1 MSIAAIREAPPPR
14 SSRYRS
20 LGKTLIILDDDD
32 DDDDDD
38 VGHWSSMYKSLVET
52 LIILDDDDGGCNS
65 VDDIGD
71 GHDNDHWSS
80 K

>member
-14 SSRYRS
+14 SSRYR
-20 LGKTLIILDDDD
+20 
-32 DDDDDD
+32 
-38 VGHWSSMYKSLVET
+38 SLVET

>member
-20 LGKTLIILDDDD
+20 LVGTLIILD
-32 DDDDDD
+32 
-38 VGHWSSMYKSLVET
+38 G
-52 LIILDDDDGGCNS
+52 DDDDGNTIY
-65 VDDIGD
+65 DIGD
-71 GHDNDHWSS
+71 GHDNDHWIS